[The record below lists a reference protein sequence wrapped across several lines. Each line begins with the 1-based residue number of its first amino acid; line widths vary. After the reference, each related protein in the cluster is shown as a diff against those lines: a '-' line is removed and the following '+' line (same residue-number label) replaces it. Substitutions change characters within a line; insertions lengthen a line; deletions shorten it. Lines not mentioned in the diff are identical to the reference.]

1 MEIEIISQITG
12 RILIHG
18 EYASIRECLEKN
30 EGAHLEG
37 ANLGG
42 ANLGGAYLEGAYL
55 RRANLEGAHLEG
67 AYLRRANLEGTYL
80 GGAHLE
86 GANLG
91 GAYLRH
97 ANLEGTYLGGA
108 YLEGAYLEGAY
119 LRGAHL
125 EGAKNYQDN
134 HDFFAEVVRR
144 QKVEIFSQA
153 EWAAIGQI
161 VIHRLCWETIKKR
174 FSSVM
179 PEIFQKCADAGFGEW
194 LTHWNSIESKRRKE
208 RQ

>member
-42 ANLGGAYLEGAYL
+42 ANLGDAYLEGAYL

-86 GANLG
+86 GA
-91 GAYLRH
+91 H
-97 ANLEGTYLGGA
+97 LGGA
-108 YLEGAYLEGAY
+108 YLEGAHLEGAHLEGAY

>member
-30 EGAHLEG
+30 EGAYLGG

-42 ANLGGAYLEGAYL
+42 ANLRGAY
-55 RRANLEGAHLEG
+55 
-67 AYLRRANLEGTYL
+67 
-80 GGAHLE
+80 
-86 GANLG
+86 
-91 GAYLRH
+91 
-97 ANLEGTYLGGA
+97 
-108 YLEGAYLEGAY
+108 
-119 LRGAHL
+119 L